1 MSKWCFCVPV
11 CWELVLWCHL
21 WCHFCEVI
29 FVMSFFCKKW
39 SWKLKRRL
47 LWGFWYLARDPK
59 LWRWLEVAEAVLK
72 LSVDTELP
80 TLSSKWFQA
89 AIIRGQRRLLIV
101 LWYTL
106 GTTVWNLQRN
116 DGLTCRLNI
125 PVPVWWLWS
134 WDDTWQEHGLYF
146 SSSSSSSGSYGN
158 PCTGR
163 KSTKLGWCAWILEGA
178 GTPKLTHLLVVGPPD
193 WTLNLGVLNV

>member
-1 MSKWCFCVPV
+1 MEVYIVTNVWLDLFLYIWVNDVFVCLCVESLCCDV
-11 CWELVLWCHL
+11 ICDVIFVRSFL
-21 WCHFCEVI
+21 WCHFGCER
-29 FVMSFFCKKW
+29 W

-89 AIIRGQRRLLIV
+89 AIIRGQRGLLIV

-116 DGLTCRLNI
+116 DWLADWTFLYQFGGYGREMKPGKNTVCTFLLLLLLLQDPMAI
-125 PVPVWWLWS
+125 PVQGENL
-134 WDDTWQEHGLYF
+134 Q
-146 SSSSSSSGSYGN
+146 
-158 PCTGR
+158 
-163 KSTKLGWCAWILEGA
+163 
-178 GTPKLTHLLVVGPPD
+178 
-193 WTLNLGVLNV
+193 NLGGALGYWRARVHLN